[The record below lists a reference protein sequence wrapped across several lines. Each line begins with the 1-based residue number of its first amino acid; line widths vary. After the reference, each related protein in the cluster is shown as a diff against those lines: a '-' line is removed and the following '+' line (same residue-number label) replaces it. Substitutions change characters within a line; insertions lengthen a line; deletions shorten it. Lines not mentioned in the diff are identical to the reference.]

1 MGHSTAAER
10 SKFKIL
16 TNLNQRNKGILLGE
30 HQAAVDGLQVINDG
44 IQRKVLLVVDSL
56 EPLEVAVAEERVAS
70 CKNKS
75 RKVPLK
81 VNILP
86 K

>member
-1 MGHSTAAER
+1 MGHSTARER
-10 SKFKIL
+10 SKYQTTHL
-16 TNLNQRNKGILLGE
+16 DQRNKGIFFRE
-30 HQAAVDGLQVINDG
+30 HQAAVDGLKVINDG
-44 IQRKVLLVVDSL
+44 IERKVLLVVDSL
-56 EPLEVAVAEERVAS
+56 EPLEVAVAKERVPS
-70 CKNKS
+70 CKDKS